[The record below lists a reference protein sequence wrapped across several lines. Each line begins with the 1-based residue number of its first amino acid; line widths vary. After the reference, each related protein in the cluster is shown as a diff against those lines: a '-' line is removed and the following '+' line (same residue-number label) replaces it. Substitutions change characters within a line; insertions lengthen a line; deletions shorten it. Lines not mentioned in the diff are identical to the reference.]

1 MNLTKN
7 KMNKIEDYNIDS
19 EEETERACLFE
30 FTGKGNYQIPKD
42 PKDPIKYE
50 PSPNQINPDISLSNQ
65 KSNVMSKENKKHIT
79 YFNRSTNIAPYF
91 KQYKGSCYA
100 NAATSAYINTCAR
113 ICGAKVPTYDEC
125 IEIADY
131 NKGNGGD
138 PKISIK
144 LLEDRFHQG
153 VLCQKISQ
161 TEKLEIKTILQLSLI
176 VGFTTSKQGW
186 NKLAQGKLLSKPKG
200 KEDGWHGC
208 LIEGYDFKEDCAII
222 KNSWGNEKDDNA
234 KPRCLFRFS
243 AFHEFFLYQV
253 YFTLASIPENL
264 PVYKS
269 IINGPHQGALD
280 GETIRYYEMDA
291 KTARYETSYVCQRRE
306 GDKLATFE
314 YIGFPIDEWI
324 WIKLNRKMLTKNEKI
339 YVF

>member
-113 ICGAKVPTYDEC
+113 ICGAKVPT
-125 IEIADY
+125 
-131 NKGNGGD
+131 
-138 PKISIK
+138 
-144 LLEDRFHQG
+144 
-153 VLCQKISQ
+153 
-161 TEKLEIKTILQLSLI
+161 
-176 VGFTTSKQGW
+176 
-186 NKLAQGKLLSKPKG
+186 
-200 KEDGWHGC
+200 
-208 LIEGYDFKEDCAII
+208 
-222 KNSWGNEKDDNA
+222 
-234 KPRCLFRFS
+234 
-243 AFHEFFLYQV
+243 
-253 YFTLASIPENL
+253 
-264 PVYKS
+264 
-269 IINGPHQGALD
+269 
-280 GETIRYYEMDA
+280 
-291 KTARYETSYVCQRRE
+291 
-306 GDKLATFE
+306 
-314 YIGFPIDEWI
+314 
-324 WIKLNRKMLTKNEKI
+324 
-339 YVF
+339 